1 MSEGECVVHEWL
13 LTTNNGGG
21 CAPEEAPPVYHPSL
35 LAQGIDDV
43 KKYLVGEFEAG
54 VEKVLDM
61 AASGGGQ
68 RDIEE
73 SIWDQVLSSARLLM
87 SSSLSLQCREATES
101 DIAAR
106 GLTEAQVRL
115 RNEPDYWMTLT
126 TTFGP
131 VSFFSFAYRDSSS
144 GVTTVTRTPARGE
157 VFPLHKLCRSSELCL
172 EWESRLGSE
181 MPFRHAQQGLEYF
194 THGAVTMEDT
204 TIASHL
210 LAVSQ
215 LVDRN
220 WLYLPPEKIR
230 EVLRERAT
238 RDLETGKS
246 IIYFSTDAHALRR
259 YFDETWDAA
268 WKMANGLRLW
278 CVDRRNG
285 AIIHLGGEFTWG
297 DCHHVAQIIDWLID
311 SGHLPADGDYGEGV
325 VASITVLTDG
335 MPWIEDHMVS
345 KFTAP
350 VAILDAYHAMEHLQ
364 DYADARFGKGSDET
378 RRFYGDCIRLLLGKR
393 PEKSTKPRKK
403 GGVEIGVVSEVEPDT
418 APVPPWLAWEASD
431 GSPTAV
437 EVLIEKLSLEDVSVY
452 DEDDRDKLIGYLEH
466 NAYRMDYR
474 RYRALG
480 YQIGSGAMES
490 LHRTGS
496 QKRLKIP
503 GARWLPETSQALFD
517 LRMLYLC
524 GRWDEFW
531 HQPGLLDKLVTVFSK
546 ESETDEEDGLDEGD
560 EEVYED
566 AA

>member
-1 MSEGECVVHEWL
+1 
-13 LTTNNGGG
+13 
-21 CAPEEAPPVYHPSL
+21 VYRPSL
-35 LAQGIDDV
+35 LAHGNEDV
-43 KKYLVGEFEAG
+43 KRHVVAEFEERLDEILGLAING
-54 VEKVLDM
+54 AAERDVEERLW
-61 AASGGGQ
+61 AAQ
-68 RDIEE
+68 L
-73 SIWDQVLSSARLLM
+73 SIARLAM
-87 SSSLSLQCREATES
+87 STILSLQCRRAAEA

-106 GLTEAQVRL
+106 GLTEDQVRW
-115 RNEPDYWMTLT
+115 RNERDYWITLT

-131 VSFFSFAYRDSSS
+131 VRFFSFAYRDSSS

-157 VFPLHKLCRSSELCL
+157 VFPLHERCRSSELCL
-172 EWESRLGSE
+172 EWETRLGSE

-210 LAVSQ
+210 LVVGS
-215 LVDRN
+215 LVDRR
-220 WLYLPPEKIR
+220 WLYQEPEKIR

-238 RDLETGKS
+238 RDLETGRP

-259 YFDETWDAA
+259 YYDETWDAA

-278 CVDRRNG
+278 CVDRKNG

-297 DCHHVAQIIDWLID
+297 DCHQVAQIVDWLVA
-311 SGHLPADGDYGEGV
+311 SGHLPADGDYGEGL

-335 MPWIEDHMVS
+335 MPWIEDHLVS

-350 VAILDAYHAMEHLQ
+350 VVLLDAYHALEHLQ
-364 DYADARFGKGSDET
+364 DYANARFGKGSDEA
-378 RRFYGDCIRLLLGKR
+378 RRYYGDCVRLLLGERPKKR
-393 PEKSTKPRKK
+393 AKPRKNSDA
-403 GGVEIGVVSEVEPDT
+403 VIDT
-418 APVPPWLAWEASD
+418 RDEDETKTALESPPPWLVWPASD
-431 GSPTAV
+431 RCPTAV
-437 EVLIEKLSLEDVSVY
+437 EVLIEKLSTEEVSIYHED
-452 DEDDRDKLIGYLEH
+452 ERDKLVGYFEH

-474 RYRALG
+474 RRRALG
-480 YQIGSGAMES
+480 YQIGSGSMES

-524 GRWDEFW
+524 GRWEEFW
-531 HQPGLLDKLVTVFSK
+531 HQPGLREMLVVAFSTKPNEDELD
-546 ESETDEEDGLDEGD
+546 DEEAGHEEAYDE
-560 EEVYED
+560 